1 MPILNIKR
9 KIESQKLKVEK
20 SVFRWQFYKK
30 NMYNYKMLTTNG

>member
-9 KIESQKLKVEK
+9 DIESQKLIVEK
-20 SVFRWQFYKK
+20 SFFQKQLFK